1 MTLRAPHDLPG
12 LGPIRIRA
20 LEKAGYHSLSLLRAA
35 TLEQLLA
42 VPGMSDPKARHI
54 QTVLANAVIAEEKP
68 ADGTAAA
75 YAVGLP
81 RPASD
86 SASHSFSTQ
95 PTRQARREPRTGE
108 VSNKQS
114 VPVSDAP
121 LPVEMAA
128 APILGAA
135 ACGLSVWE
143 REAERARQDIVAL
156 LTCPPAPNFRA
167 RLLRELVRFAA
178 GMPVWKT
185 AILGVG
191 DKDQERAL
199 RRLRRLQDSL
209 METRVQQDI
218 DRKTQARLAEDLAE
232 ASDRL
237 YALSGQPEPARRA
250 EDTHD

>member
-1 MTLRAPHDLPG
+1 MKADEDRKRGTPTHEPLTFETRSGNEAGEP
-12 LGPIRIRA
+12 PIPA
-20 LEKAGYHSLSLLRAA
+20 ASPAGASL
-35 TLEQLLA
+35 
-42 VPGMSDPKARHI
+42 
-54 QTVLANAVIAEEKP
+54 
-68 ADGTAAA
+68 
-75 YAVGLP
+75 
-81 RPASD
+81 
-86 SASHSFSTQ
+86 
-95 PTRQARREPRTGE
+95 
-108 VSNKQS
+108 
-114 VPVSDAP
+114 
-121 LPVEMAA
+121 
-128 APILGAA
+128 
-135 ACGLSVWE
+135 WE

-178 GMPVWKT
+178 GMPLWK
-185 AILGVG
+185 AALAQAG

-237 YALSGQPEPARRA
+237 YALSGQPEPARRT